1 MKKSLQRLMV
11 FVLSAALFGLPARAD
26 QSCGDDRTSCGE
38 EEHCCEHVIAMFSDD
53 HAMAPPYVKGE
64 CAPKAQKCADFWC
77 GNRHCESGFFGTPS
91 VCCVNQPEYGSAPQ
105 YSCAYSELS
114 CPGNSQKLTIRESQ
128 PTRTLSRG

>member
-1 MKKSLQRLMV
+1 MKRFLSWLMV
-11 FVLSAALFGLPARAD
+11 PCMLATLIGLPVAAA
-26 QSCGDDRTSCGE
+26 QSCGDDGIACGE

-53 HAMAPPYVKGE
+53 HAVAPPYVQGQ
-64 CAPKAQKCADFWC
+64 CAPKAEKCADFWC

-91 VCCVNQPEYGSAPQ
+91 VCCVNQPEQGSSSQ

-128 PTRTLSRG
+128 PTRTLSRS